1 MAHTSETEAFPES
14 KTMNSSRSYVIGVD
28 IGTTGTKAV
37 IFDEEGQVAAKH
49 HIDYPLL
56 TPQPLAAEQDPEQ
69 IYRAVLMSIKNGI
82 ESGCIDTAC
91 IACVSFSSAMHSLIA
106 VDKQG
111 RPLTQCIT
119 WADNRSAPWADR
131 IKRELG
137 GHAIYL
143 RTGTPIHP
151 MAPLSKL
158 CWLRDT
164 QPAVFRQA
172 AHFISIKEYVFFRLF
187 NRYIVD
193 HSIASATGLFNL
205 AELAWDAE
213 ALKLASITPDRL
225 SRPVPTTYTVHGLN
239 PDAAQA
245 AGLQP
250 GTPFVIGASDGVL
263 ANLGVNA
270 IDPGVV
276 AVTIGTS
283 GAVRTVVDRPQT
295 DPQGRT
301 FCYALTEKHWVIGG
315 SVNNGGIVL
324 RWLKDV
330 FAPDHAGAGR
340 HSDTDSYEAL
350 IQLAAQAPAGSNGL
364 IFHPYLTGERA
375 PLWNASARGSF
386 FGLALHHRKKDM
398 VRAALEGV
406 IYNLYGVLCALE
418 SLAGPAQK
426 IHATGGFARSELW
439 RQMMSDIFNRD
450 IDVPA
455 SHESSCLG
463 AAVLGLRAL
472 GRIDSLGAVSKMVGT
487 SAHHTPDADHAAVYA
502 RLLPI
507 FSSISAKLL
516 NDYERIASLQQ

>member
-1 MAHTSETEAFPES
+1 
-14 KTMNSSRSYVIGVD
+14 MNPPRRYVIGVD
-28 IGTTGTKAV
+28 VGTTSTKAV
-37 IFDEEGQVAAKH
+37 VFEEDGRVVAKH

-56 TPQPLAAEQDPEQ
+56 TPQPSAAEQDPEQ
-69 IYRAVLMSIKNGI
+69 IYFAVLTSIKNVI
-82 ESGCIDTAC
+82 EDGHVDAAR

-106 VDKQG
+106 FDKQDQPIT
-111 RPLTQCIT
+111 RCIT

-151 MAPLSKL
+151 MSPLSKL

-164 QPAVFRQA
+164 QPAVFTRA
-172 AHFISIKEYVFFRLF
+172 ARFISIKEYVFFRLF
-187 NRYIVD
+187 GCYIID

-205 AELAWDAE
+205 AALEWDPE
-213 ALKLASITPDRL
+213 ALKLAGITADRL
-225 SRPVPTTYTVHGLN
+225 SKPVPTTHMVHGLKSC
-239 PDAAQA
+239 AAQA
-245 AGLQP
+245 TGLHAD
-250 GTPFVIGASDGVL
+250 TPFIIGASDGVL
-263 ANLGVNA
+263 ANLGANA
-270 IDPGVV
+270 IDTGVV

-283 GAVRTVVDRPQT
+283 GAVRTVVDHPYT

-301 FCYALTEKHWVIGG
+301 FCYALTEKRWVIGG

-324 RWLKDV
+324 RWLNDI
-330 FAPDHAGAGR
+330 FSPGDERATAQSAM
-340 HSDTDSYEAL
+340 DSYEAL
-350 IQLAAQAPAGSNGL
+350 IQLAAQTPPGANGL

-418 SLAGPAQK
+418 SLAGTAQK

-439 RQMMSDIFNRD
+439 RQMMSDIFNRN
-450 IDVPA
+450 IDVPV

-463 AAVLGLRAL
+463 AAVLGLYAL
-472 GRIDSLGAVSKMVGT
+472 GRINSLGAVSKMVGI
-487 SAHHTPDADHAAVYA
+487 SAHYTPDARHVAVYA
-502 RLLPI
+502 PLLAI
-507 FSSISAKLL
+507 YSSFPVKLQDEYECIAKLQ
-516 NDYERIASLQQ
+516 N